1 MKRAIGY
8 RRLARRAGPIQQLRR
23 HPWLLLIAAM
33 AALSIALVACGSGE
47 EATPSAAPAES
58 TTAATPEPAQP
69 ADEPEM
75 MDEEMDLS
83 ELGGT
88 VEVDGSS
95 TVFPITEGIA
105 EEFGLLTDVRVTV
118 GVSGSGGG
126 FQRFCAGETDISN
139 ASRPI
144 KESESEE
151 CGANGIAF
159 IEVPVAFDGLTVVVN
174 PENDWTDHLTVAELH
189 HIFRPDDYAES
200 WADVRAGFPDEEIV
214 IFSPG
219 VDSGTFDYF
228 TETINDDS
236 GVQRQDNTTFSE
248 DDNVLVI
255 GVANELGGIGYFGFS
270 YYINNQENLQA
281 VPIDGGAGPVFPTT
295 ATVNDGSYAP
305 LSRPLLIY
313 VKTSSLDRPEVA
325 ALVDYYLSD
334 GRPIIDSPEVGYIQ
348 LPDNFYA
355 AIRHRIANRVTG
367 SVFPGAPEG
376 ATIESLYGVQ

>member
-1 MKRAIGY
+1 MKRAIGH
-8 RRLARRAGPIQQLRR
+8 RRPARQAGSIQQMRR
-23 HPWLLLIAAM
+23 HPWLLWVAAM
-33 AALSIALVACGSGE
+33 AILSIALVACGGDDE
-47 EATPSAAPAES
+47 EAAPSSAPAES
-58 TTAATPEPAQP
+58 TTAAAQEATQP
-69 ADEPEM
+69 ADEPETM
-75 MDEEMDLS
+75 AEMDLS
-83 ELGGT
+83 ELSGT
-88 VEVDGSS
+88 VEIDGSS

-105 EEFGLLTDVRVTV
+105 EEFGLLSDVRVTV

-144 KESESEE
+144 KESEIEA
-151 CGANGIAF
+151 CAANGIDF

-174 PENDWTDHLTVAELH
+174 PENDWADHFTVAELH

-255 GVANELGGIGYFGFS
+255 GVANEFGAIGYFGFS

-281 VPIDGGAGPVFPTT
+281 VPIDGGAGPVSPTT

-355 AIRHRIANRVTG
+355 AIRHRVANRVTG

>member
-1 MKRAIGY
+1 M
-8 RRLARRAGPIQQLRR
+8 
-23 HPWLLLIAAM
+23 
-33 AALSIALVACGSGE
+33 
-47 EATPSAAPAES
+47 
-58 TTAATPEPAQP
+58 
-69 ADEPEM
+69 
-75 MDEEMDLS
+75 
-83 ELGGT
+83 
-88 VEVDGSS
+88 
-95 TVFPITEGIA
+95 
-105 EEFGLLTDVRVTV
+105 TV

-126 FQRFCAGETDISN
+126 FQRFCAGEIDISD

-144 KESESEE
+144 KESEIEE
-151 CGANGIAF
+151 CAANGIGF

-174 PENDWTDHLTVAELH
+174 PENDWSDHLTVAELH
-189 HIFRPDDYAES
+189 HIFRPDDYAET

-228 TETINDDS
+228 TETINDES

-255 GVANELGGIGYFGFS
+255 GVANEFGAIGYFGFS
-270 YYINNQENLQA
+270 YYINNQGNLQA

-305 LSRPLLIY
+305 LSRPLFIY

-325 ALVDYYLSD
+325 AFVDYYLSD
-334 GRPIIDSPEVGYIQ
+334 GRPIIDSPEVGYVQ

-355 AIRHRIANRVTG
+355 AIRSRVTNRVTG
-367 SVFPGAPEG
+367 LRLPRRSRGCHPRKPLRRAVERSAAYPAGIFPRPGGGTPPAQPPAPSRSTAPGLRRSSHER
-376 ATIESLYGVQ
+376 ANLAASRLSESLTNDGDGARRPAS

>member
-1 MKRAIGY
+1 MKRASGY
-8 RRLARRAGPIQQLRR
+8 RSPPNPAGPIQQMRR
-23 HPWLLLIAAM
+23 HPWLLLIAAL
-33 AALSIALVACGSGE
+33 AVLSIALVACGGDDE
-47 EATPSAAPAES
+47 EVAPSAAPAES
-58 TTAATPEPAQP
+58 TAAAAPEPTQ
-69 ADEPEM
+69 ADE
-75 MDEEMDLS
+75 LS
-83 ELGGT
+83 ELSGT

-95 TVFPITEGIA
+95 TVFPITEGVA
-105 EEFGLLTDVRVTV
+105 EEFGLITDVRVTV

-126 FQRFCAGETDISN
+126 FKRFCAGETDISN

-144 KESESEE
+144 KESEIEE
-151 CGANGIAF
+151 CAANGIDF
-159 IEVPVAFDGLTVVVN
+159 IEIPVAFDGLTVAVN
-174 PENDWTDHLTVAELH
+174 PENEWTDHLTVAELH
-189 HIFRPDDYAES
+189 HIFRPDDYAET

-228 TETINDDS
+228 TETINDES

-255 GVANELGGIGYFGFS
+255 GVANEFGGIGYFGFS
-270 YYINNQENLQA
+270 YYVNNQENLQA
-281 VPIDGGAGPVFPTT
+281 VPIDGGAGPVFPTA

-305 LSRPLLIY
+305 LSRPLFIY

-325 ALVDYYLSD
+325 AFVDYYLSD

-355 AIRHRIANRVTG
+355 AIRSRVANRVTG
-367 SVFPGAPEG
+367 SVFPGAPEE
-376 ATIESLYGVQ
+376 ATLESLYGVQ

>member
-1 MKRAIGY
+1 MKRASGY
-8 RRLARRAGPIQQLRR
+8 RRSTNQAGSIQQMRR
-23 HPWLLLIAAM
+23 HPWLLLIAAL
-33 AALSIALVACGSGE
+33 AVLSIALVACSGGGE
-47 EATPSAAPAES
+47 EAAPSAAQAES
-58 TTAATPEPAQP
+58 TAAATPEPAQAVETPVP
-69 ADEPEM
+69 ADE
-75 MDEEMDLS
+75 LS
-83 ELGGT
+83 ELSGT

-105 EEFGLLTDVRVTV
+105 EEFGLITDVRVTV

-126 FQRFCAGETDISN
+126 FQRFCAGETDISD

-144 KESESEE
+144 KENEIEK
-151 CGANGIAF
+151 CAANGIDF
-159 IEVPVAFDGLTVVVN
+159 IEVPIAFDGLSIVVN
-174 PENDWTDHLTVAELH
+174 PENDWADHLTVAELH

-200 WADVRAGFPDEEIV
+200 WADVRAGFPDEEIL

-228 TETINDDS
+228 TETINDES

-270 YYINNQENLQA
+270 YYVNNQENLQA

-325 ALVDYYLSD
+325 AFVDYYLSD
-334 GRPIIDSPEVGYIQ
+334 GRPIIDSPEVGYVQ

-355 AIRHRIANRVTG
+355 AIRSRVANRVTG

-376 ATIESLYGVQ
+376 ATLESLYGVQ